1 MGGRCGISAMTSC
14 AVRWVSLF
22 DFLLL
27 GSRSLVDAVRVEE
40 QEQFGM
46 VWNCL
51 CLILMVCFRRPLC
64 WSSLS

>member
-1 MGGRCGISAMTSC
+1 MGGRCGISAMTSF

-27 GSRSLVDAVRVEE
+27 GSRSLVDAVRVEV

-46 VWNCL
+46 V
-51 CLILMVCFRRPLC
+51 
-64 WSSLS
+64 